1 MDLAHA
7 ARAQHAPH
15 AASSI
20 DRSHAMDSQ
29 QVLTAGQTGLH
40 LLLMI
45 AAPIVLVVLVV
56 GLVVNIFQAVTQIN
70 ESTLSFIPKLIAA
83 IIALTIA
90 GPWILSTLVDYLREM
105 ILSIPRMVG

>member
-1 MDLAHA
+1 
-7 ARAQHAPH
+7 
-15 AASSI
+15 
-20 DRSHAMDSQ
+20 
-29 QVLTAGQTGLH
+29 
-40 LLLMI
+40 MI